1 VPEDA
6 GATGVLATVSRPSD
20 QSDNALVISLL
31 SSDSSVV
38 KTPGS
43 VSIPAGQDS
52 VSVFLEAVDDELLT
66 GDRTVTISAFASG
79 FQHDTKDLVIEDR
92 ESLLLA
98 IDRSFILET
107 GLSSDAFVTV
117 IRGNTNIENNLVV
130 DLTISPSDQAQA
142 PVQVTIPAGAS
153 SATFQLSGVDDAV
166 SDDPATVTVTGEAE
180 GYDSTSDTV
189 DVIDATR
196 LRVTASTTSTT
207 ENAGD
212 DAIQLTIERFGED
225 ISGELV
231 VSLAS
236 SDEGAIETPQTV
248 TIPAGERDVV
258 AMLDVKDDALLDGT
272 QSAEITV
279 SATGYEDS
287 QVTIEVLD
295 HESLSIE
302 IAAETVKESD
312 GEGATT
318 AVVTRSNS
326 DTTELLRVSILNSD
340 ASEVVAPPIVEI
352 PAGAQSV
359 TFVIDA
365 VNDLIVDGLQQVA
378 LTVMATGYVDGQD
391 LLGVIDSGPGT
402 WTNPIHAFDIDANGF
417 INVADA
423 MVLVLNLRTGGPR
436 VLPPPSPGDSPP
448 PWLDPNRDGNFN
460 FRDPFFVINFLNEY
474 GSMPTAN
481 APDAEGEDDGGG
493 NAGGGNAGGEGE
505 SGGVGMQ
512 TSPTGVSGASLQQV
526 GQFGSTASTG
536 VASQSNLTQSVIA
549 PVPIQTVADDQA
561 SDRQLDSQTIEIQNR
576 LDVDESPSVLL
587 DLDDDPLSTPSSDAY
602 AELGSSE
609 SDDSNPLTEILDEF
623 ADDVDDAFRG
633 FDND

>member
-1 VPEDA
+1 M
-6 GATGVLATVSRPSD
+6 
-20 QSDNALVISLL
+20 
-31 SSDSSVV
+31 
-38 KTPGS
+38 
-43 VSIPAGQDS
+43 
-52 VSVFLEAVDDELLT
+52 
-66 GDRTVTISAFASG
+66 
-79 FQHDTKDLVIEDR
+79 
-92 ESLLLA
+92 
-98 IDRSFILET
+98 
-107 GLSSDAFVTV
+107 
-117 IRGNTNIENNLVV
+117 
-130 DLTISPSDQAQA
+130 
-142 PVQVTIPAGAS
+142 TIPAGAS

-302 IAAETVKESD
+302 IATETVKESD

-402 WTNPIHAFDIDANGF
+402 WTNPIHAFDLDPMGLSMSPTRWCWCSICEREAPEYCLLRPLVIHLRPGSTPTATAISISATLLCNQLPQR
-417 INVADA
+417 IWLHADSQ
-423 MVLVLNLRTGGPR
+423 RTGR
-436 VLPPPSPGDSPP
+436 RRRRR
-448 PWLDPNRDGNFN
+448 WR
-460 FRDPFFVINFLNEY
+460 RY
-474 GSMPTAN
+474 GEA
-481 APDAEGEDDGGG
+481 
-493 NAGGGNAGGEGE
+493 
-505 SGGVGMQ
+505 VMQ
-512 TSPTGVSGASLQQV
+512 EAVMREAKV
-526 GQFGSTASTG
+526 RA
-536 VASQSNLTQSVIA
+536 
-549 PVPIQTVADDQA
+549 
-561 SDRQLDSQTIEIQNR
+561 
-576 LDVDESPSVLL
+576 
-587 DLDDDPLSTPSSDAY
+587 
-602 AELGSSE
+602 AELGCKRAR
-609 SDDSNPLTEILDEF
+609 L
-623 ADDVDDAFRG
+623 A
-633 FDND
+633 